1 MKFSLFQNDKST
13 IKDELLLLAFIVVC
27 LAIGIPLFAVAPS
40 FWIVDSMI
48 TKGFGLVLIIT
59 GAMFTPGFIYRLM
72 NNDKHHGE

>member
-13 IKDELLLLAFIVVC
+13 IKDELLLLTFIVAC
-27 LAIGIPLFAVAPS
+27 LAIGIPLFAFAPS

-59 GAMFTPGFIYRLM
+59 GVMFTHGFIYRLM
-72 NNDKHHGE
+72 TNDKHQGE